1 MSSLTIFKSNSGHIY
16 VDVLK
21 NILHLEILNEQ
32 YNKEEF
38 TNLLHVFKTYIQQC
52 RINKKKHYVVFHTQ
66 KIGIYPLT
74 CYGTIKDTLEEIK
87 PDLLKVLHSTC
98 VIVEPNFT
106 SQILKFFFS
115 IYTPVRPACVI
126 EDIKEADA
134 YFSQEINQN
143 TDLF

>member
-1 MSSLTIFKSNSGHIY
+1 MNNITKKSLQIYCMYLRHIY
-16 VDVLK
+16 NSVEL
-21 NILHLEILNEQ
+21 I
-32 YNKEEF
+32 
-38 TNLLHVFKTYIQQC
+38 
-52 RINKKKHYVVFHTQ
+52 KKKHYVVFHTQ